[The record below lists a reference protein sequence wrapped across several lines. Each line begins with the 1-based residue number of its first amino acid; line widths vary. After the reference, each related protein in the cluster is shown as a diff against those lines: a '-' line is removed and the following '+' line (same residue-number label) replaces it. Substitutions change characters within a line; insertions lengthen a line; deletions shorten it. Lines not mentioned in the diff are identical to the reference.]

1 MNHLGIFDR
10 RQRRHGRCGGQ
21 NMRLLGEAVPFV
33 SGIDTPQTPAKCMK
47 ERKLAVGAKK
57 RPKELLAERGL
68 KLISAA

>member
-1 MNHLGIFDR
+1 
-10 RQRRHGRCGGQ
+10 
-21 NMRLLGEAVPFV
+21 MRLQGEAVPFV
-33 SGIDTPQTPAKCMK
+33 SGIDTPQTHAKCMK